1 MRKIIIVLVFMLCA
15 IFVYGQEL
23 LYEEYKVFKEEGYT
37 YICDPKSNGYVDLY
51 NKSNKWVNTCPKN
64 KNTGECLEFGVN
76 TFVDDT
82 DMDKIIQIIVNNAF
96 TAEQIEMVKEYVFAI
111 IMALNSGTGKVE
123 EAYFRF
129 FDDEPYIRIPVSV
142 FRKIEL
148 ELKEKVRF
156 QPTDEGK
163 VLDYIY
169 YAPRFAP
176 KQK

>member
-1 MRKIIIVLVFMLCA
+1 
-15 IFVYGQEL
+15 
-23 LYEEYKVFKEEGYT
+23 
-37 YICDPKSNGYVDLY
+37 
-51 NKSNKWVNTCPKN
+51 
-64 KNTGECLEFGVN
+64 
-76 TFVDDT
+76 
-82 DMDKIIQIIVNNAF
+82 MDKIIQIIVNNAF
-96 TAEQIEMVKEYVFAI
+96 TAEQIEIVKEYVFAI

-123 EAYFRF
+123 EVSFSFYHS
-129 FDDEPYIRIPVSV
+129 EPYGKIPVCV

>member
-1 MRKIIIVLVFMLCA
+1 MKNSILFLCCVFCSACCFAQEIIYNKNKI
-15 IFVYGQEL
+15 
-23 LYEEYKVFKEEGYT
+23 FKEDGYT
-37 YICDPKSNGYVDLY
+37 YKCDVLSSGFVNLY
-51 NKSNKWVNTCPKN
+51 NMNNKWVNTCPKN